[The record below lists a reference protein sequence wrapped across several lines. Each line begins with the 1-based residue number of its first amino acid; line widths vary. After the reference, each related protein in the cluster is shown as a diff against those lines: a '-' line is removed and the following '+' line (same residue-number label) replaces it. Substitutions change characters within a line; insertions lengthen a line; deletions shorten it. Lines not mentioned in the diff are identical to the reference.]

1 MIDLNLLPTLHP
13 QAAARRVGGQMLVV
27 LADRGEVMV
36 LNESGAAFWDWID
49 GAHSGAELAALLEE
63 HYGLPTD
70 EAIQDTDEFLQSL
83 IEMDAINLVEAN
95 MGTGG
100 NLAQFPIDGG
110 SRQC

>member
-1 MIDLNLLPTLHP
+1 MIDMNLLPTLHP

-63 HYGLPTD
+63 HYGLPTE

-83 IEMDAINLVEAN
+83 IEMEAISLLEAKVSVGRNL
-95 MGTGG
+95 
-100 NLAQFPIDGG
+100 LQ
-110 SRQC
+110 